1 MKEKIGGWRQLSETE
16 VYDNPWI
23 RITHE
28 EVRRPNGSEGIY
40 GVVHFKNEA
49 VGVVPIDEDGNTWLV
64 SQSRY
69 TLNARTWEI
78 PEGGSPEGED
88 PLATAKRELLEE
100 VGLIANDWQRLM
112 TLHTTNSVSDEVGHI
127 FLAKGISHGE
137 QNLEDTEDI
146 EVKKLPLDDAITM
159 AMNGEITDA
168 LSVAALL
175 KVGLMRAHGAAVMLP
190 ESNEIK

>member
-1 MKEKIGGWRQLSETE
+1 MKEKVGGWCQLSETE

-40 GVVHFKNEA
+40 GVVHFKNQA
-49 VGVVPIDEDGNTWLV
+49 VGVVPIDSNGNTWLV

-78 PEGGSPEGED
+78 PEGGSPVGED
-88 PLATAKRELLEE
+88 PLDTAKRELLEE
-100 VGLIANDWQRLM
+100 VGLIAATWQPLM

-127 FLAKGISHGE
+127 FVAEGISHGE
-137 QNLEDTEDI
+137 QSLEDTEDI
-146 EVKKLPLDDAITM
+146 EVKKLPLEEAVAM

-175 KVGLMRAHGAAVMLP
+175 KVALSRA
-190 ESNEIK
+190 NKD